1 MSSVLDMIALRTA
14 KDLGAFIRER
24 RRRLGLDQ
32 RALAERVGV
41 SRQWIIEAEQGKPRA
56 AIGLL
61 LRTLDAL
68 GVTLAVDDNAP
79 ERGAAR
85 PVASSPDI
93 DAIVRRS
100 RKARR

>member
-1 MSSVLDMIALRTA
+1 MIPVRTA
-14 KDLGAFIRER
+14 KDLGALIRDR

-41 SRQWIIEAEQGKPRA
+41 SRQWIIEADQGKPGA
-56 AIGLL
+56 AVGLL

-68 GVTLAVDDNAP
+68 GVTLTVDDGP
-79 ERGAAR
+79 PDPRAAR
-85 PVASSPDI
+85 SAAHAPDI

-100 RKARR
+100 HKRRG